1 MTTVD
6 SRSQATQFIRSRLA
20 ELRSRLRSWIVVS
33 GLGRWL
39 WLVLGLLA
47 ADMVLDRFFR
57 MDLPQRMIVLAGLLA
72 GGAYLLHQKLLRP
85 LSRRISDDGLLL
97 EVERNNENLD
107 QSLISSF
114 QLAQQTDFESR
125 GVSPQLA
132 AATVETGVERARQV
146 DFTST
151 LDLEQNKKNLLVLCS
166 ALVVVAGL
174 AIGSFQNDFLRTW
187 SRRNLL
193 LTNDQWPQAT
203 YLEIV
208 GAADGRLVVPRG
220 VDHRQLVRVTEN
232 SRVKN
237 VEVTLEADANESRTL
252 QKMKPTGKE
261 GGREHAFVFHSI
273 ATGYRI
279 RALGGD
285 ATTDWVELELIEPP
299 AILETELTALLPA
312 YAGNAEQQFT
322 GSGPHRVLSGSR
334 LRVTARSNKPLKE
347 CNLKLDESTVVRL
360 EPVDGSRLQ
369 FQTVLGETSG
379 GIVGGKYAFDLV
391 DDSSLHNIRDF
402 SFTVKLGEDKPPVV
416 RAKLLGISGLIVPR
430 AIVPVEYTI
439 EDDYGLT
446 QLDFDCNW
454 SSEES
459 SAPSSLNFAT
469 KAWERTPAVSSA
481 EDVAVLQVERLK
493 LTPGT
498 SLRFTL
504 AATDNVEPKPLQ
516 GHSREFLLRV
526 VSDEELRADLLRRE
540 IEQRKAFQ
548 QSYDAQMELI
558 AEVRQVAAGADN
570 STVEEMN
577 EQRQNKLVSLFRMQR
592 GIGTSASMVAQR
604 FEEFLVEVQNNRL
617 DEETTKI
624 DPTRTIEARFSQE
637 IIFPIR
643 QMDEELVTSASKNI
657 DNCRRNLDNEANFR
671 QSIEDTVAIQEQIL
685 ERMRQIMASMES
697 SESFQETV
705 NRLLEIKRIEEG
717 LRKQL
722 DSKGNTKGIFDDE

>member
-39 WLVLGLLA
+39 WLMLGLLA
-47 ADMVLDRFFR
+47 ADMVLDRFFK

-97 EVERNNENLD
+97 EVERKNENLD

-174 AIGSFQNDFLRTW
+174 AIGSLQNDFLRTW

-334 LRVTARSNKPLKE
+334 LRVAARSNKPLKE

-360 EPVDGSRLQ
+360 EPVDDSRLQ
-369 FQTVLGETSG
+369 FQTVLGGTSG
-379 GIVGGKYAFDLV
+379 GVVGGKYVFDLV

-459 SAPSSLNFAT
+459 SASSSLNFAT
-469 KAWERTPAVSSA
+469 KAWERTPAVSNA

-516 GHSREFLLRV
+516 GRSREFLLRV
-526 VSDEELRADLLRRE
+526 VSDEE
-540 IEQRKAFQ
+540 
-548 QSYDAQMELI
+548 
-558 AEVRQVAAGADN
+558 
-570 STVEEMN
+570 
-577 EQRQNKLVSLFRMQR
+577 
-592 GIGTSASMVAQR
+592 
-604 FEEFLVEVQNNRL
+604 
-617 DEETTKI
+617 
-624 DPTRTIEARFSQE
+624 
-637 IIFPIR
+637 
-643 QMDEELVTSASKNI
+643 
-657 DNCRRNLDNEANFR
+657 
-671 QSIEDTVAIQEQIL
+671 
-685 ERMRQIMASMES
+685 
-697 SESFQETV
+697 
-705 NRLLEIKRIEEG
+705 
-717 LRKQL
+717 
-722 DSKGNTKGIFDDE
+722 